1 MRLLVSSGLRRQEGG
16 SLLTFEVPGIRLG
29 GSRYCRGRV
38 SGAVTRSKA
47 SRTFYASA
55 EAVRD
60 VDIALAAAVAAVR
73 ARAAADRRALHTRTA
88 QLRHIGAFMSMSP
101 KAFEHALADLCRRDG
116 CTKVTVVGGAGD
128 LAADVLATTP
138 TGRRILIQ
146 AKRYSPRTLVG
157 SQDVQKVNGTYRDI
171 HGCDLAA
178 VVTTSSFTKSAAAF
192 CTQVGIRMTDHR
204 ALALWAEG
212 TGRPPGTDPS
222 GPVSEGRLRL
232 GVGRGRKAVAGLQQ
246 DGRGRAGRPGQ
257 GRVPGRDR
265 PLGREGSGSD
275 GAEGHTAGSSRVP

>member
-1 MRLLVSSGLRRQEGG
+1 MARRPARRRTTTTRRVRNARRARDQAVLLGVGALVAFSLATFVVQWMAHHLLVVLT
-16 SLLTFEVPGIRLG
+16 LL
-29 GSRYCRGRV
+29 
-38 SGAVTRSKA
+38 A
-47 SRTFYASA
+47 
-55 EAVRD
+55 
-60 VDIALAAAVAAVR
+60 IALAAAVAAVR
-73 ARAAADRRALHTRTA
+73 TRAAADRRALHTRTA

-146 AKRYSPRTLVG
+146 AKRYSPKTLVG

-178 VVTTSSFTKSAAAF
+178 VVTTSTFTKSAAAF

-212 TGRPPGTDPS
+212 TGRPPW
-222 GPVSEGRLRL
+222 
-232 GVGRGRKAVAGLQQ
+232 
-246 DGRGRAGRPGQ
+246 
-257 GRVPGRDR
+257 
-265 PLGREGSGSD
+265 
-275 GAEGHTAGSSRVP
+275 H